1 MIKENTEPR
10 DDHANV
16 IPSTSCI
23 NHTVQQLTTIN
34 NTQSLINSKWK
45 QISLQGLD
53 MTPQERKLKI
63 ATPSFHSTAQRVNLF
78 FLLANT
84 REHV

>member
-10 DDHANV
+10 DEQTTI
-16 IPSTSCI
+16 IPSTSFV

-45 QISLQGLD
+45 QISLQSELQQSEQL
-53 MTPQERKLKI
+53 TTKK
-63 ATPSFHSTAQRVNLF
+63 
-78 FLLANT
+78 
-84 REHV
+84 